1 MDEAFAVELERI
13 LDRETDHKPVLKP
26 VPKHLD
32 AKADLTLSQQW
43 DMGEKIMA
51 EIRDRVRRE
60 RQGIIAEYDRGVTD
74 IESEFTARIEEAI
87 ASLEAEKRLA
97 LRTLA
102 DNTAQKLREHEL
114 LAKRMG

>member
-1 MDEAFAVELERI
+1 MDEAFAKELETI
-13 LDRETDHKPVLKP
+13 LEREHKAPALKP
-26 VPKHLD
+26 VPKV
-32 AKADLTLSQQW
+32 DLTLAQQW
-43 DMGEKIMA
+43 DMGEKIMT
-51 EIRDRVRRE
+51 ELRDRVRRE

-74 IESEFTARIEEAI
+74 LESDFTARIEEAI
-87 ASLEAEKRLA
+87 ASLEAEKRTA